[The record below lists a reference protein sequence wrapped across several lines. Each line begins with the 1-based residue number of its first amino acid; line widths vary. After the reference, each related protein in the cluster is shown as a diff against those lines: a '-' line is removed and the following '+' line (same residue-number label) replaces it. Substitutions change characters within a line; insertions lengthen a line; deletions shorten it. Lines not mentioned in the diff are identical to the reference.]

1 MLVGLLG
8 QGGSYC
14 LGIEA
19 ARFWRRGIAARELN
33 KNYKSLIVPPPP
45 PPQKVTDGRE
55 GSFAILGLRAV
66 RNRERCSLLSRSPS
80 LLSQTPKSQGKIRR
94 ARQPANPECSGR
106 AAPHCL
112 GQEPQVTHSRN
123 THKYQTGDQR
133 RSYSL
138 AGNDVVDSI
147 HSFRLLLIGN
157 SIIISPIPANST

>member
-19 ARFWRRGIAARELN
+19 ARFWKRCIAARELN
-33 KNYKSLIVPPPP
+33 KNYKSLIVPPPK
-45 PPQKVTDGRE
+45 KVTDGRE

-66 RNRERCSLLSRSPS
+66 RNHKRSSLLSRSPS

-123 THKYQTGDQR
+123 THKYQTEDQR

-138 AGNDVVDSI
+138 AGNDVVDSV
-147 HSFRLLLIGN
+147 HSFKLLLIGN